1 MEFTA
6 ITKNIGS
13 QISLSSSLLHLTYCY
28 LF

>member
-13 QISLSSSLLHLTYCY
+13 QNSLSSSLLHLTYCY
-28 LF
+28 LC